1 MEAGSRS
8 IKRAKRLHAPASLF
22 TAHPI
27 GMVYFI
33 FKEHYKNNKANLPVA
48 SAPKVVKSFKTSAR
62 LKNYR
67 SGLLSYAKQKGYN
80 TNYAFLVDM
89 KLPSGSNRFFVY
101 DFKKDTVVK
110 AGLVT
115 HGYGP
120 GDQSISFS
128 NVPGSNCTSLGKYK
142 IGNHYNGR
150 FGLAYKLYGLDSSNS
165 NAINRY
171 VVLHSHACVPGS
183 EVAPQNICMSQ
194 GCPTV
199 APAFLTE
206 LRTYLDKAEK
216 PILLYIFY

>member
-1 MEAGSRS
+1 MH
-8 IKRAKRLHAPASLF
+8 RLLYLLLIPF
-22 TAHPI
+22 
-27 GMVYFI
+27 VYFI
-33 FKEHYKNNKANLPVA
+33 FKEYYNNNKINLPVA

-62 LKNYR
+62 LKNYS

-128 NVPGSNCTSLGKYK
+128 NVPGSYCTSLGKYK

-171 VVLHSHACVPGS
+171 VVLHTHACVPS
-183 EVAPQNICMSQ
+183 SAVAPQHICMSQ

>member
-1 MEAGSRS
+1 M
-8 IKRAKRLHAPASLF
+8 
-22 TAHPI
+22 
-27 GMVYFI
+27 
-33 FKEHYKNNKANLPVA
+33 A
-48 SAPKVVKSFKTSAR
+48 SATKVVKPFKTSAR
-62 LKNYR
+62 LKNHG
-67 SGLLSYAKQKGYN
+67 SGLLGYAKQKGYN
-80 TNYAFLVDM
+80 TNYAFLIDM

-101 DFKKDTVVK
+101 DFKKDTAVK

-120 GDQSISFS
+120 GDQRISFS
-128 NVPGSNCTSLGKYK
+128 NVPGSYCTSLGKYK
-142 IGNHYNGR
+142 MGNHYNGR

-171 VVLHSHACVPGS
+171 VVLHSHACVPGW
-183 EVAPQNICMSQ
+183 EVAPQPICMSQ

-206 LRTYLDKAEK
+206 LRTYLDKAGK